1 MEFKDFLLGENK
13 SYFAVKTGDILSS
26 LQDIYSDAD
35 VLDKKNIYTY
45 IKNIVNQIRPL
56 LKINIDKN
64 YLLVLQKVAV
74 SLMKDVD
81 EKNDPKDT
89 IQSSIKELES
99 LLSSNGVPINK
110 INITK
115 SKQQISTSEDK
126 S

>member
-1 MEFKDFLLGENK
+1 MC
-13 SYFAVKTGDILSS
+13 SS
-26 LQDIYSDAD
+26 DL
-35 VLDKKNIYTY
+35 KKNIYTY